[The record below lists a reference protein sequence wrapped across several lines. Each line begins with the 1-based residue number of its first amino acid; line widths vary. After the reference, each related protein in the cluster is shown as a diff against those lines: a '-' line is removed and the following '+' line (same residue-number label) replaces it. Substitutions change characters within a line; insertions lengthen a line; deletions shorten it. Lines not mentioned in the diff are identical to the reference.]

1 MTVGLCSIVRLPALS
16 FDYVGIWSQVIASP
30 MSCIWARM
38 GKSFIFVSPIGTKNR
53 VLMSFSSTRYRSLG
67 SFHALRCNLGDELI
81 WKPSE
86 LQEQ

>member
-67 SFHALRCNLGDELI
+67 SFHALPERPWRLFLREFPWATSG
-81 WKPSE
+81 
-86 LQEQ
+86 